1 CPRACQCAPET
12 ETRCGRAGLS
22 ALPASI
28 AASTVSL
35 NLSHNSLRALSPNA
49 FGNLTA
55 LHRLWLD
62 GNSLTFLAPGTFLAL
77 GQLRELHLGGN
88 ARLTSLHPNAFRGLR
103 NLTSLDLSRC
113 NIFEIHPLLFSH
125 LPNLEKLDLAANNMR
140 YVPQAFGNLSRLA
153 ALLYLNNNQLS
164 SLTRSA
170 FARSAKLHLLHLSK
184 NNLSSL
190 P

>member
-1 CPRACQCAPET
+1 CPRVCKCVSDT
-12 ETRCGRAGLS
+12 VTRCGRAGLS
-22 ALPASI
+22 ALPAEL

-35 NLSHNSLRALSPNA
+35 NLSHNYLRVLSPNA
-49 FGNLTA
+49 FGNLTS

-88 ARLTSLHPNAFRGLR
+88 TRLTSLHPNAFRGLR

-125 LPNLEKLDLAANNMR
+125 LPSLENLDLASNNMR
-140 YVPQAFGNLSRLA
+140 YVPQAFGNLSNLA
-153 ALLYLNNNQLS
+153 ALSLEGNHIEAVGRDSLRDLGTLQELNLRRN
-164 SLTRSA
+164 RI
-170 FARSAKLHLLHLSK
+170 
-184 NNLSSL
+184 
-190 P
+190 